1 MECVLVYLD
10 TEQLQEQQSRITNLK
25 RLLTSLFVHS
35 CYIPFSDSYYGLQ
48 IVTTLSLWYNKN
60 INGGLHRN
68 IYFFLSIIHKMFAKV
83 QNVYGWMDK

>member
-1 MECVLVYLD
+1 MCIGLFGHR
-10 TEQLQEQQSRITNLK
+10 EQLQEQQSRITNLK
-25 RLLTSLFVHS
+25 RLLTLLFVHS

-60 INGGLHRN
+60 INGGHRN
-68 IYFFLSIIHKMFAKV
+68 IYFFHSIIHKMFAKF